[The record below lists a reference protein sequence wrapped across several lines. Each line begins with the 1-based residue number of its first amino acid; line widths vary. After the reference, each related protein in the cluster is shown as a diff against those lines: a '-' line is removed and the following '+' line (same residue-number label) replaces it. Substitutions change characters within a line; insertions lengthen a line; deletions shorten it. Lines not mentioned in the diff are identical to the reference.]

1 MIQRIATIFF
11 LIWTMFSMA
20 QNDSIPIPVD
30 EASVLTDRQIGEDLS
45 QKYTGDEFNYEV
57 KTGESSNLLARFIRW
72 VLNSLGETFGLDIP
86 PETLLILEYIIYGLM
101 GLLAIYLLVRMF
113 INEKFNAIFSKK
125 AKSIVDID
133 LSEHHIEAIDLDA
146 LMNAALKQKDYRLA
160 VRYQFLRVLKLLSQ
174 KSIIEW
180 HFDKTNLDYGREI
193 KEVRLQEEFKKASYL
208 YENIW
213 YGEQPIDEHG
223 YAKTS
228 SRFDTLNLLIPQ

>member
-1 MIQRIATIFF
+1 
-11 LIWTMFSMA
+11 MA

-30 EASVLTDRQIGEDLS
+30 EASVLTDRQIGEELS

-72 VLNSLGETFGLDIP
+72 VLNGLGETFGLDISP
-86 PETLLILEYIIYGLM
+86 QTLLILEYIIYGLM

-133 LSEHHIEAIDLDA
+133 LSEHHIETIDLDA
-146 LMNAALKQKDYRLA
+146 LMDAALKQKDYRLA

-180 HFDKTNLDYGREI
+180 HFDKTNVDYGKEI

-213 YGEQPIDEHG
+213 YGEQPIDEQG

-228 SRFDTLNLLIPQ
+228 SRFDTLNLLIP

>member
-1 MIQRIATIFF
+1 VIQRITTIFF
-11 LIWTMFSMA
+11 LICATMTMA

-30 EASVLTDRQIGEDLS
+30 EASVLTDRQIGEELS

-72 VLNSLGETFGLDIP
+72 VLNGLGETFGLDISP
-86 PETLLILEYIIYGLM
+86 QTLLILEYIIYGLM

-133 LSEHHIEAIDLDA
+133 LSEHHIETIDLDA
-146 LMNAALKQKDYRLA
+146 LMDAALKQKDYRLA

-180 HFDKTNLDYGREI
+180 HFDKTNVDYGKEI

-213 YGEQPIDEHG
+213 YGEQPIDEQG

-228 SRFDTLNLLIPQ
+228 SRFDTLNLLIP

>member
-11 LIWTMFSMA
+11 LICATMTMA
-20 QNDSIPIPVD
+20 QNDSIRIPVD
-30 EASVLTDRQIGEDLS
+30 EASVLTDRSIGEDLS

-72 VLNSLGETFGLDIP
+72 VLNGLGETFGLDIP
-86 PETLLILEYIIYGLM
+86 PQTLLILEYIIYALM

-133 LSEHHIEAIDLDA
+133 LSEHHIETIDLDA
-146 LMNAALKQKDYRLA
+146 LMDAALKQKDYRLA
-160 VRYQFLRVLKLLSQ
+160 VRYQFLKVLKLLSQ

-180 HFDKTNLDYGREI
+180 HFDKTNVDYGKEI
-193 KEVRLQEEFKKASYL
+193 KEAQLQEEFKKASYL

-213 YGEQPIDEHG
+213 YGEQPIDEQG

-228 SRFDTLNLLIPQ
+228 SRFDTLNLLIP

>member
-1 MIQRIATIFF
+1 
-11 LIWTMFSMA
+11 MA
-20 QNDSIPIPVD
+20 QNDSITIPVD
-30 EASVLTDRQIGEDLS
+30 KASVLTDRSIGEDLS
-45 QKYTGDEFNYEV
+45 KKYTGDEFNYEV

-72 VLNSLGETFGLDIP
+72 VLNSLGETFGLDISP
-86 PETLLILEYIIYGLM
+86 QTLLILEYIIYALM

-146 LMNAALKQKDYRLA
+146 LMDAALKQKDYRLA
-160 VRYQFLRVLKLLSQ
+160 VRYQFLKALKLLSQ

-180 HFDKTNLDYGREI
+180 HFDKTNVDYGREI

-213 YGEQPIDEHG
+213 YGEQPIDEQG

>member
-1 MIQRIATIFF
+1 MIQRIATIFL
-11 LIWTMFSMA
+11 LIWTMTSMA

-30 EASVLTDRQIGEDLS
+30 EASVLTDRQIGEELS

-72 VLNSLGETFGLDIP
+72 VLNGLGETFGLDISP
-86 PETLLILEYIIYGLM
+86 QTLLILEYIIYGLM

-146 LMNAALKQKDYRLA
+146 LMDAALKQKDYRLA

-193 KEVRLQEEFKKASYL
+193 KEARLQEEFKKASYL

-213 YGEQPIDEHG
+213 YGEQPIDEQG

-228 SRFDTLNLLIPQ
+228 SRFDTLNLLIP